1 MLVVC
6 SNITIKYNLEYQIVI
21 VTFLG
26 HAKKHIGGTY
36 HMLNMCKKRV
46 VLSRDVIWVDKTY
59 GD

>member
-46 VLSRDVIWVDKTY
+46 VLSRDVI
-59 GD
+59 